1 MTKILLAI
9 TILLFSTSLLADPIE
24 GKWQVDGV
32 KMKKIIASQT
42 DNNQF
47 MLAILATG
55 AKEMVFHQNGKLVLP
70 VASRVGSWKKRA
82 KDYLLIIDEDK
93 IPAFIDKGAL
103 KLKPEGT
110 PPSAFVIL
118 NKQSSLSTESPEMI
132 AKNKKIAA
140 MIQYERLYL
149 RTTKHPDGTD
159 AYLKISR
166 KNKTCYF
173 ISSDRRGTS
182 KSTTSD
188 SCSVHNGYLY
198 MGPILGRAE
207 IISANKIKHGN
218 DIYILQK

>member
-9 TILLFSTSLLADPIE
+9 AISLFSTSLLADPIE
-24 GKWQVDGV
+24 GKWLVDGA
-32 KMKKIIASQT
+32 KMKKIIISQT
-42 DNNQF
+42 DDDQF

-55 AKEMVFHQNGKLVLP
+55 AKEMIFHQNGKLVLP
-70 VASRVGSWKKRA
+70 VVNRVGNWKKRT
-82 KDYLLIIDEDK
+82 KDYLLIIGDDK
-93 IPAFIDKGAL
+93 VLAFIDKGAL

-118 NKQSSLSTESPEMI
+118 NKQSSLSSESPEMI
-132 AKNKKIAA
+132 SKNKKIVA

-173 ISSDRRGTS
+173 ISLDKTG
-182 KSTTSD
+182 KGKETTSITY
-188 SCSVHNGYLY
+188 SVYNGQLD
-198 MGPILGRAE
+198 MEPFLGKAE
-207 IISANKIKHGN
+207 IISANKIKHGK

>member
-9 TILLFSTSLLADPIE
+9 AISLFSASLLADPIE
-24 GKWQVDGV
+24 GKWQVDGA
-32 KMKKIIASQT
+32 KMKKIITSQT
-42 DNNQF
+42 EDNQF
-47 MLAILATG
+47 TLAILASG
-55 AKEMVFHQNGKLVLP
+55 AKEMVFHRDGKLVLP
-70 VASRVGSWKKRA
+70 VANMLGSWKKRT
-82 KDYLLIIDEDK
+82 KDYLLIIGDDK
-93 IPAFIDKGAL
+93 IPAFIAKGAL
-103 KLKPEGT
+103 KLKPEGA

-118 NKQSSLSTESPEMI
+118 NKQSSLSTVSPEML

-173 ISSDRRGTS
+173 ISPAKTGKG

-188 SCSVHNGYLY
+188 SCSVHNGQLY
-198 MGPILGRAE
+198 MGPFLGRAE
-207 IISANKIKHGN
+207 IISANKIKHGK